1 MKSSSI
7 ALLYVPGAAS
17 LPGGPNSCS
26 ADEKREKGGFLLSH
40 LPVGLDCLLST
51 LLEWAR
57 TCCITLFLRSGGRG
71 GPEGAIFVSVSATDD
86 NSKQVSRDSSAQ
98 SPPKSVMHT
107 IGSNAVEPRA
117 ESDCPVLLAVRD
129 RTDHLPIS
137 RHPVESTI
145 PGVCCCQQPPRK
157 GNVMGCW

>member
-1 MKSSSI
+1 MTDPTAVAPSLII
-7 ALLYVPGAAS
+7 AHEIDEASPLHGLTPEDIVAA
-17 LPGGPNSCS
+17 
-26 ADEKREKGGFLLSH
+26 
-40 LPVGLDCLLST
+40 
-51 LLEWAR
+51 
-57 TCCITLFLRSGGRG
+57 
-71 GPEGAIFVSVSATDD
+71 EGAIFVSVSATDD